1 MGKKKAAMKRRAMK
15 AAAPAAPMKAMKVM
29 KKKAA
34 MKRAMKAAAAA
45 APMKAMKAMKKK
57 AVKAMSK
64 GGIADTLATN
74 CGLKKSQCS
83 QVIDEIAVLATAEVK
98 KTGKFTIPGL
108 CMLKARIR
116 PARKAGTTQAFGKTI
131 KVKARA
137 AKKIVKAYC
146 TSALKN
152 SI

>member
-1 MGKKKAAMKRRAMK
+1 MGK
-15 AAAPAAPMKAMKVM
+15 VT
-29 KKKAA
+29 
-34 MKRAMKAAAAA
+34 
-45 APMKAMKAMKKK
+45 KKK
-57 AVKAMSK
+57 AVSAKALTKTAIAEALASK
-64 GGIADTLATN
+64 S
-74 CGLKKSQCS
+74 GLKKSLCS
-83 QVIDEIAVLATAEVK
+83 KVIDDFAVLATAEVK

-108 CMLKARIR
+108 CMLKTRVR
-116 PARKAGTTQAFGKTI
+116 PARKAGTAQAFGKTI

>member
-1 MGKKKAAMKRRAMK
+1 MGSSSSKTKSHFLLYSFQLIAAMV
-15 AAAPAAPMKAMKVM
+15 AMKVM
-29 KKKAA
+29 KKKAVSA
-34 MKRAMKAAAAA
+34 KALTKTA
-45 APMKAMKAMKKK
+45 
-57 AVKAMSK
+57 
-64 GGIADTLATN
+64 IAETLASKS
-74 CGLKKSQCS
+74 GLKKKECAK
-83 QVIDEIAVLATAEVK
+83 IMDDFAVLATAEVK

-108 CMLKARIR
+108 CMLKTRVR
-116 PARKAGTTQAFGKTI
+116 PARKAGTAQAFGKTI